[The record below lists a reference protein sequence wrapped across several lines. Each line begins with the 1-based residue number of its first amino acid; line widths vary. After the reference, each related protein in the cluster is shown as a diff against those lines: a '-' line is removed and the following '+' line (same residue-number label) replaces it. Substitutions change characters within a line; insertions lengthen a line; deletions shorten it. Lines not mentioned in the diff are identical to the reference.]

1 MVRIDRV
8 YTGGGD
14 AGQTSLVD
22 GSRVSKSE
30 SRLEVVGTIDELNSL
45 FGVIS
50 MEVNRL
56 PETHADGGQRSTV
69 RQVCEVT
76 TSVIGRMQ
84 HELFDL
90 GAELSCPPDN
100 IPEGIVLLGEGA
112 SERLV
117 DEMDAWLEELSP
129 LTSFILPAGEAPV
142 AWLQV
147 ARTVGRRL
155 ERRLVELKEKEGE
168 DSVRAFVLSYV
179 NRLSDWL
186 FVLARWITMRLG
198 ESEVLW
204 QPVGE
209 RDGSGAE
216 GIRIQRQHGD
226 IGSAIDDL

>member
-1 MVRIDRV
+1 M
-8 YTGGGD
+8 
-14 AGQTSLVD
+14 
-22 GSRVSKSE
+22 
-30 SRLEVVGTIDELNSL
+30 
-45 FGVIS
+45 
-50 MEVNRL
+50 
-56 PETHADGGQRSTV
+56 
-69 RQVCEVT
+69 
-76 TSVIGRMQ
+76 
-84 HELFDL
+84 
-90 GAELSCPPDN
+90 
-100 IPEGIVLLGEGA
+100 LGEGA